1 MKDPPKAPATT
12 NWADATED
20 LDPSGQCK
28 KKKCIVTVCVLN
40 NAV

>member
-28 KKKCIVTVCVLN
+28 KKKMYSDCVCVK
-40 NAV
+40 